1 MCDTEILSTL
11 TFFNDIALLK
21 RIMKRLTA
29 KAFFFVVVHRA
40 VAVSALGCTCCDQFT
55 LTEASRCR
63 GKTVVRGGDSR
74 LTRVRKIF
82 FILWRRCSLLHRIH
96 QVFTVLFLGCVCCY
110 RCCRFW
116 KLVFEICGRVLLRR
130 KVVRSIGVGA
140 AHIRSGRSVPVNPIG
155 THCVA
160 FMQIA
165 KDRIGIAW
173 SKNLVS
179 GIYNLWI
186 QSRRQDMANTNAILT
201 V

>member
-1 MCDTEILSTL
+1 M
-11 TFFNDIALLK
+11 
-21 RIMKRLTA
+21 
-29 KAFFFVVVHRA
+29 
-40 VAVSALGCTCCDQFT
+40 
-55 LTEASRCR
+55 
-63 GKTVVRGGDSR
+63 
-74 LTRVRKIF
+74 
-82 FILWRRCSLLHRIH
+82 
-96 QVFTVLFLGCVCCY
+96 
-110 RCCRFW
+110 
-116 KLVFEICGRVLLRR
+116 LLRR

-140 AHIRSGRSVPVNPIG
+140 AHIRSGRPVPVNAIVNAIKDPVNAIG